1 MPGSGT
7 CSRVIVVGARLG
19 TPQAESMA
27 TRFPWP
33 TVSAEV
39 SIIPFLKQ
47 VGMDVTRSSGKMP
60 QNQTTSRTLA
70 FLDDQIRSGKCQL
83 SKGAVLD
90 VGASNGFQH
99 VSMDQCP
106 CITRTISGSKRLW
119 FVNPEK
125 KFIQLTT
132 AAYAALQGFPAN
144 FVPKSRS
151 VGLSRGHAFSD
162 LRWSV

>member
-1 MPGSGT
+1 MVPGL
-7 CSRVIVVGARLG
+7 ARHRQSLWYDASE
-19 TPQAESMA
+19 PNHQ
-27 TRFPWP
+27 P
-33 TVSAEV
+33 
-39 SIIPFLKQ
+39 
-47 VGMDVTRSSGKMP
+47 
-60 QNQTTSRTLA
+60 NRTLA

-90 VGASNGFQH
+90 VGASNGFEH

-132 AAYAALQGFPAN
+132 EAYAALQGFPSN
-144 FVPKSRS
+144 FVPKLRT
-151 VGLSRGHAFSD
+151 VGLSDRQIRLALGNAMNYAMLARIVDEIIAMIHK
-162 LRWSV
+162 